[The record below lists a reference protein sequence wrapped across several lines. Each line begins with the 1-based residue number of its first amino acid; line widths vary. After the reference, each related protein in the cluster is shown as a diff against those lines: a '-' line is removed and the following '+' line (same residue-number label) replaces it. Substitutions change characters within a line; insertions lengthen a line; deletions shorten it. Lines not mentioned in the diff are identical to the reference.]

1 MTDRVTVGNLR
12 VAQVLYDFINNEAL
26 PGTDVDPD
34 SFWAGVDKVV
44 TDLSPQNQDLL
55 VRRDELQ
62 AQIDKYH
69 RQHVIE
75 PIDPDG
81 YKQFLTDIGYLQPE
95 PDDFTITT
103 AGVDDE
109 ITTTAGPQLVVPI
122 LNARF
127 ALNAANARW
136 GSLYDALYGT
146 DVISEDDG
154 AEKVQAGSNAG
165 YNPVRGDK
173 VIAYARRFL
182 DGAVPLASGSWS
194 EATGL
199 EISQVDGAGQLVINL
214 GDGLST
220 GLATPEQFVGYT
232 GELGSPQ
239 WSVLLKNH
247 GLHIEILID
256 PESPVGSTDAA
267 GVKDVV
273 LESAITTIMDFE
285 DSVAAV
291 DADDKVLGY
300 RNWLGLNKGDLAEEV
315 TKDGNT
321 FTRVLNQDRTYTTPD
336 GGELTLPGRSLL
348 FVRNVGHLM
357 TNDAIVRTE
366 ANGEETEVFEGI
378 QDALFTSLIAMHGLK
393 SGDGN
398 GPLVNSRTGSVYI
411 VKPKMHG
418 PDEVTYTV
426 ELFSHVEDVLGL
438 PQNTLKVG
446 IMDEERRTTVN
457 LKACV
462 KAAAERVVF
471 INTGFLDRTGDEIHT
486 SMEAGPMIRK
496 GAMKGTQWIAAY
508 EDQNVDIG
516 LATGFSGRAQIGKG
530 MWAMTELM
538 ADMVEQKIG
547 QPKAGATTAWVPS
560 PTAATLHALHYHE
573 VDVYAVHKELEG
585 KRRTEIDQLLTIPL
599 AKELAWAPEEIREEV
614 DNNCQ
619 SILGYVVRWIDA
631 GVGCSKVPDIHNVA
645 LMEDRATLRI
655 SSQLLANWLR
665 HGVITEDDVKASL
678 RRMAA
683 VVDKQNEKDPEFRP
697 MAPDPDGS
705 IAFQAAQEL
714 ILSGGAQPNGYT
726 EPILHRRRRE
736 YKAASNGG

>member
-12 VAQVLYDFINNEAL
+12 VARALYDFITDEAL
-26 PGTDVDPD
+26 AGTDLDPD
-34 SFWAGVDKVV
+34 SFWSGVDKVV
-44 TDLSPQNQDLL
+44 TDLTPRNQELL
-55 VRRDELQ
+55 ARRDDLQ
-62 AQIDKYH
+62 AQIDKWH
-69 RQHVIE
+69 RQRAIGPHDADE
-75 PIDPDG
+75 
-81 YKQFLTDIGYLQPE
+81 YKQFLTEIGYLE
-95 PDDFTITT
+95 PDPGDFTITT

-109 ITTTAGPQLVVPI
+109 ITTTAGPQLVVPV

-146 DVISEDDG
+146 DVISEEDG
-154 AEKVQAGSNAG
+154 AEKGTS
-165 YNPVRGDK
+165 YNRVRGDK
-173 VIAYARRFL
+173 VIAYAREFL
-182 DGAVPLASGSWS
+182 DGAAPLASGSYAD
-194 EATGL
+194 ATGFRI
-199 EISQVDGAGQLVINL
+199 EDGQVQVEL
-214 GDGLST
+214 GDDQWV
-220 GLATPEQFVGYT
+220 GLAGPDQFVGYT

-239 WSVLLKNH
+239 WSILLRNN

-256 PESPVGSTDAA
+256 PDSPVGSTDKA

-273 LESAITTIMDFE
+273 LESAVTTIMDFE

-291 DADDKVLGY
+291 DAEDKVLGY
-300 RNWLGLNKGDLAEEV
+300 RNWLGLNRGDLSEEVSKGD
-315 TKDGNT
+315 KT
-321 FTRVLNQDRTYTTPD
+321 FTRVLNPDRTYTTPD
-336 GGELTLPGRSLL
+336 GSGELTLPGRSLL

-357 TNDAIVRTE
+357 TNDAITDAE
-366 ANGEETEVFEGI
+366 GNEVFEGI
-378 QDALFTSLIAMHGLK
+378 QDALFTGLIAMHGLK
-393 SGDGN
+393 ESDAN
-398 GPLVNSRTGSVYI
+398 GPLRNSRTGSVYI

-418 PDEVTYTV
+418 PAEVAYTV
-426 ELFSHVEDVLGL
+426 DLFSRVEDVLGL

-446 IMDEERRTTVN
+446 IMDEERRTTLN
-457 LKACV
+457 LKACI
-462 KAAAERVVF
+462 KAAADRVVF

-496 GAMKGTQWIAAY
+496 GAMKSQPWIKAY
-508 EDQNVDIG
+508 EDQNVDVG

-530 MWAMTELM
+530 MWAMTDLM

-560 PTAATLHALHYHE
+560 PTAATLHAMHYHQ

-585 KRRTEIDQLLTIPL
+585 KQRASLDDLLTIPL

-631 GVGCSKVPDIHNVA
+631 GVGCSKVPDIHDIA

-665 HGVITEDDVKASL
+665 HGVITEEDVKTSL

-683 VVDKQNEKDPEFRP
+683 VVDEQNAKDPDFKP
-697 MAPDPDGS
+697 MATDPDSS

-714 ILSGGAQPNGYT
+714 ILAGGTQPSGYT

-736 YKAASNGG
+736 YKASVAGA